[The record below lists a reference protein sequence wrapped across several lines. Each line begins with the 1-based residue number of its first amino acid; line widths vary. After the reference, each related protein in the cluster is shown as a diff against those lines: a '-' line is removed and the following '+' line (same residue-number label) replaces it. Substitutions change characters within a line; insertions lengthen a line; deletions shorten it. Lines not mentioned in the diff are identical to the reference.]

1 MEEEKKEKNKDK
13 KKPKV
18 RKGFLAVLMFLIG
31 WTLWFWVPVT
41 ERIDLDILK
50 DSGTGVRIV
59 LITDLHSCYYGKYQ
73 NWLINRIDKEKP
85 DLILLAGDIFDDK
98 LDDKNT
104 KILME
109 YLVEKYPC
117 YYVTGN
123 HEYWSRRVDEMKEY
137 MSSIGVHVLA
147 GDCETV
153 NVNGSTLDI
162 CGVDDP
168 YDLTEA
174 EWTQQIDT
182 AYAKTDESHVRILVS
197 HRPEKVDVYEKYNF
211 DLIVAGHAHAGQI
224 RIPFLNRGVYAPDQG
239 FMAEYVNGTYTLS
252 NGSIME
258 VSRGLG
264 RECTLAPR
272 YFNHPEIVVIDLE

>member
-18 RKGFLAVLMFLIG
+18 RKGFLSVLLFLIG

-73 NWLINRIDKEKP
+73 NWLIKRIDKEKP

-98 LDDKNT
+98 LYDKNT

-123 HEYWSRRVDEMKEY
+123 HEYWSRRADEMKEY

-168 YDLTEA
+168 DDLTEA

>member
-1 MEEEKKEKNKDK
+1 MGEEKKEKNKDK

-18 RKGFLAVLMFLIG
+18 RRGFLAVLMFLIG

-73 NWLINRIDKEKP
+73 NWLIKRIDKEKP

-123 HEYWSRRVDEMKEY
+123 HEYWSRRADEMKEY

-153 NVNGSTLDI
+153 NVNGSSLDI

>member
-73 NWLINRIDKEKP
+73 NWLIKGIDKEKP

-123 HEYWSRRVDEMKEY
+123 HEYWSRRADEMKEY